1 MLRILS
7 RVCFLGAALSLA
19 GCSGTMDLF
28 KSQGESKPAIETAD
42 APSGGTAAVETAE
55 LAKPAADGTE
65 AMAADLPVQRAV
77 VETRTEATVVP
88 TSGIAAAVE
97 WPGGKPIIPQDDVSL
112 GKKYYIARDYGLAEK
127 HFRAAAESH
136 PRNAEAWLGLAASYD
151 ELRRFDL
158 ADRAYTQAIKLA
170 GEQVAIINNQGY
182 SYILRGD
189 YKRARER
196 LMLADVKSPDNPYV
210 KANLLLLAKRSGR
223 TAAIQ

>member
-1 MLRILS
+1 MLRFLS
-7 RVCFLGAALSLA
+7 RCLLVGAGLSLA

-28 KSQGESKPAIETAD
+28 KAQGGDKTAVAQTETEKP
-42 APSGGTAAVETAE
+42 
-55 LAKPAADGTE
+55 ADGTE
-65 AMAADLPVQRAV
+65 AMAADLPVERAV
-77 VETRTEATVVP
+77 VETRTDVAVVP
-88 TSGIAAAVE
+88 VSAPVATGEVA
-97 WPGGKPIIPQDDVSL
+97 GGKLLIPQDDVSL

-127 HFRAAAESH
+127 HFRAAAESQ
-136 PRNAEAWLGLAASYD
+136 PGNAEAWLGLAAAYD

-158 ADRAYTQAIKLA
+158 ADRAYAQAIKIA

-182 SYILRGD
+182 SYILRRD

-223 TAAIQ
+223 AVAVQ